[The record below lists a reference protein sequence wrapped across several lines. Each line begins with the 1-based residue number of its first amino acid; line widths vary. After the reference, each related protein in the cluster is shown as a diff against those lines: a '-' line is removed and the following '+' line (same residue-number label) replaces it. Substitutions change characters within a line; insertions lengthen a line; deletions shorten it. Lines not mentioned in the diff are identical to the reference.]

1 MGAPNYPINFSPPFN
16 IVRLSH
22 MEWVVSD
29 LAYSKAYYVDLVGYH
44 LEEETSDT
52 LYLRGM
58 EELNHHSLILTKG
71 KNPHVKR
78 IAFKLFSEIDVDR
91 AYVYFDR
98 LGLPVEWVEK
108 PFQGRTLHTT
118 DPFGIPLEFYYQM
131 DRADDILQK
140 YHLYHGARIQRID
153 HANLFHPDVNAASR
167 FYVSEL
173 GFRITESTVL
183 NLEEED
189 SPFVATWMHRKG
201 GVHDIAFT
209 NGTGP
214 RLHHLG
220 VWMPSVQDIIHLC
233 DSMAAAGFRECLER
247 GPGRHG
253 ISNAFFLYIL
263 DQDGHRLEPYVSDY
277 QTMDPDHPPRHWNLK
292 DPMRQT
298 LWGQAAPR
306 SWFEQGSLLD
316 GVTPTE
322 SRLDATPI
330 IAPE

>member
-1 MGAPNYPINFSPPFN
+1 MPNYTINFAPPFN

-22 MEWVVSD
+22 VEWVVTD
-29 LAYSKAYYVDLVGYH
+29 LGYSKAYYVDLVGYH

-58 EELNHHSLILTKG
+58 EELNHHSLILKKG
-71 KNPHVKR
+71 DVPKVNR
-78 IAFKLFSEIDVDR
+78 IGFKVFSADDLEK
-91 AYVYFDR
+91 AYRYFEG
-98 LGLPVEWVEK
+98 LGQPVVWVEK
-108 PFQGRTLHTT
+108 HAQGKTFHTT
-118 DPFGIPLEFYYQM
+118 DPFGVPLEFYYQM
-131 DRADDILQK
+131 ERVSDILQK

-153 HANLFHPDVNAASR
+153 HANLFHNDVNAATE
-167 FYVSEL
+167 FYVSQL
-173 GFRITESTVL
+173 GFRVTEATVI
-183 NLEEED
+183 EQAD
-189 SPFVATWMHRKG
+189 PDTPYVATWLHRKG

-233 DSMAAAGFRECLER
+233 DSMAAAGLRECLER

-253 ISNAFFLYIL
+253 ISNAFFLYMR

-277 QTMDPDHPPRHWNLK
+277 QTMDPDHPARIWDLD

-306 SWFEQGSLLD
+306 SWFELGSVFKGLE
-316 GVTPTE
+316 PQP
-322 SRLDATPI
+322 SKLDATPI